1 MKILFINYKDVE
13 GGAAIAACRLSR
25 GLEESFQ
32 TGSYFIVG
40 KKSSSSSNVFATID
54 SPSETLKAIK
64 VFIEFM
70 VNKILNFLGLQYY
83 YFPFSTR
90 FILKKVRQLE
100 PDIISLHNTHGGYF
114 KTTLIK
120 KLSRLAP
127 VAWTLHDMWAFTGN
141 AAHTFGDESWKQMK
155 SGKGEKKIYP
165 HIGINRGRALLKRK
179 KRIYKKSNLHVI
191 TPSHWLY
198 DLAKQ
203 SPVFANTPLYHIPHG
218 LDLKVFQPVD
228 KYSCRKVL
236 NIPMDARVIIF
247 CSADDLDKSAWK
259 GGPLLVDILKAID
272 ARTAHPIE
280 TLVLGK
286 GELKAL
292 RDLKRLN
299 LRKIGYVD
307 SEQLVAVLLSAAD
320 LFIYPTRADT
330 MPLVLMEAI
339 ACGTPCITF
348 DIGGCGDIIRDD
360 TGGYL
365 IKPFDIETFADKTI
379 EILSDNKKLE
389 ELSRTARQ
397 FAKEHFSLETMAR
410 AYHQLFSN
418 IISKRKEV
426 K

>member
-1 MKILFINYKDVE
+1 MKILFINQKDVE
-13 GGAAIAACRLSR
+13 GGAAIAACRLAR

-32 TGSYFIVG
+32 SGSYFIVG
-40 KKSSSSSNVFATID
+40 KKSSANSNVFATID

-90 FILKKVRQLE
+90 FILKKVRQLK
-100 PDIISLHNTHGGYF
+100 PDVISLHNTHGGYF

-165 HIGINRGRALLKRK
+165 HIGINRGRGLLKRK

-191 TPSHWLY
+191 TPSRWLFA
-198 DLAKQ
+198 LAKQ

-218 LDLKVFQPVD
+218 LDLRVFQPMD
-228 KYSCRKVL
+228 KQSCRKVL
-236 NIPMDARVIIF
+236 DIPIDARVTIF
-247 CSADDLDKSAWK
+247 CSADDLDRSAWK
-259 GGPLLVDILKAID
+259 GGSLLVDILKAID
-272 ARTAHPIE
+272 ARTTNPIE

-292 RDLKRLN
+292 KDLKRLN
-299 LRKIGYVD
+299 LRKIGFVNC
-307 SEQLVAVLLSAAD
+307 EQLIAVLLSAAD

-330 MPLVLMEAI
+330 MPLVLLEAI

-348 DIGGCGDIIRDD
+348 DIGGCSDIIRDD

-365 IKPFDIETFADKTI
+365 IKPFDIKTFADKTI
-379 EILSDNKKLE
+379 EILNDGKKHE
-389 ELSRTARQ
+389 ELSRSTRQ
-397 FAKEHFSLETMAR
+397 FAEEHFSLETMSH
-410 AYHQLFSN
+410 AYYQLFTN
-418 IISKRKEV
+418 IIEKEKEV